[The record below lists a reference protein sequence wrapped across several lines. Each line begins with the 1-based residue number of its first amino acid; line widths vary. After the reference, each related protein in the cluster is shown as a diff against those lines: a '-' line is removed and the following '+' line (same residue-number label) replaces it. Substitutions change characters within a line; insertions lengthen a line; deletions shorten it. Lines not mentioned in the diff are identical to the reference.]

1 MIKLGVE
8 LHDWK
13 VAESGAQEMAEQA
26 QGDKSVAL
34 AHYEFAIVLID
45 EGLDKHKDEPF
56 ARAHEELTKALAAAP
71 KFPSAVFADGR
82 TLAHLKQDDAA
93 KARFEE
99 FVKMQ
104 PEDNPER
111 KRALRYIDEPFWR
124 APEWLQHSPSRP
136 PTASG
141 FRWTISPERSC

>member
-1 MIKLGVE
+1 MTQPRSFAMSQWDVFSSQPLAGN
-8 LHDWK
+8 
-13 VAESGAQEMAEQA
+13 
-26 QGDKSVAL
+26 SV
-34 AHYEFAIVLID
+34 
-45 EGLDKHKDEPF
+45 
-56 ARAHEELTKALAAAP
+56 
-71 KFPSAVFADGR
+71 AVFADGR